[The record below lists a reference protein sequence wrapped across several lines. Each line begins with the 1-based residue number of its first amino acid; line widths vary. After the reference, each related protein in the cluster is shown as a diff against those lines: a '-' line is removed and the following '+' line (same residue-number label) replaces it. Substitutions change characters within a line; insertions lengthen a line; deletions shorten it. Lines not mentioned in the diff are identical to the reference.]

1 MLPPPHGY
9 LNSSGVAIGV
19 RVRNVTYDAAGAATG
34 VDDTGTTDF
43 KVGVG
48 GTFEALPSKA
58 SPVAFDLA
66 TGAILPNAL
75 TDQGPVTDVLK
86 DYQDPAKLPGTK

>member
-1 MLPPPHGY
+1 MLPALHTYQNATG
-9 LNSSGVAIGV
+9 STIGV

-34 VDDTGTTDF
+34 VDDTATSDF
-43 KVGVG
+43 KVLAG

-58 SPVAFDLA
+58 SPVAFDLS

-75 TDQGPVTDVLK
+75 TDQGPAVDALK